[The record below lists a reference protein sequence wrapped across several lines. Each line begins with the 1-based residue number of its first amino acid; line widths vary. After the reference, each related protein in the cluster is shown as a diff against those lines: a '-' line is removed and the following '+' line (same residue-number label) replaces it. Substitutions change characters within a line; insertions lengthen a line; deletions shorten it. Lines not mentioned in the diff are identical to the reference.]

1 MKTLI
6 RNVKLFDG
14 TAVAAKP
21 MDVLFDETG
30 ILAVA
35 ETGAEAP
42 AADTVV
48 DGSGKTL
55 TPGLID
61 GHVHLGAKGMEGPS
75 DPRSYTEAGARIAHQ
90 MQDIRRYGIT
100 TVRNCGTGGN
110 ADLFVR
116 DMIRSGEIDGGRIV
130 GCGKGI
136 CITGGHGWSMSIE
149 TDTVDETRKAARLQ
163 LREGADF
170 VKLMATGGMGTK
182 GSVPNAPQLTEAQ
195 MRAAVEEAASVG
207 KFTAAHCTGLVGAM
221 NAIRA
226 GVHIIEHA
234 QLDEP
239 TAEAMAKSGAA
250 WCPTIVTRYR
260 ILHTTDPN
268 YQWMRKK
275 ADPGDLVRKQKALML
290 CKQYGIPVIAG
301 TDAGPNLMVP
311 LGDSLWTELGI
322 YQEYGM
328 TAPEVLHS
336 CTAGAARVL
345 KIDEVTGAVCPG
357 LAADLALFEGDP
369 TADIT
374 AVNTVCQ
381 VWQNGVQKYV
391 KV

>member
-61 GHVHLGAKGMEGPS
+61 GHVHLGANGMTAPS

-136 CITGGHGWSMSIE
+136 CITGGHGWSMGIE

-207 KFTAAHCTGLVGAM
+207 KFTAAHCTGLAGAM

-301 TDAGPNLMVP
+301 TDAGPNRMVP

-328 TAPEVLHS
+328 TASEVLHS
-336 CTAGAARVL
+336 CTAGAAKVL
-345 KIDEVTGAVCPG
+345 RIDEVTGAVRPG
-357 LAADLALFEGDP
+357 LAADLALFEGDL

-374 AVNTVCQ
+374 AVDTVCR

>member
-61 GHVHLGAKGMEGPS
+61 GHVHLGANGMTGPS
-75 DPRSYTEAGARIAHQ
+75 DPRSYTEAGARTAHQ

-136 CITGGHGWSMSIE
+136 CITGGHGWSMGIE

-170 VKLMATGGMGTK
+170 IKLMATGGMGTK

-207 KFTAAHCTGLVGAM
+207 KFTAAHCTGLAGAM

-226 GVHIIEHA
+226 GVNIIEHA

-239 TAEAMAKSGAA
+239 TAEALARSGAA
-250 WCPTIVTRYR
+250 WCPTIVTRYS
-260 ILHTTDPN
+260 ILHTADPA
-268 YQWMRKK
+268 YQWMRAK

-290 CKQYGIPVIAG
+290 CKEYGIPVIAG
-301 TDAGPNLMVP
+301 TDAGPNAMVR
-311 LGDSLWTELGI
+311 LGEALWTELGI

-328 TAPEVLHS
+328 TAQEVLHA
-336 CTAGAARVL
+336 CTAGAAEILR
-345 KIDEVTGAVCPG
+345 IGETTGSVRTG
-357 LAADLALFEGDP
+357 LAADLALFEGDV
-369 TADIT
+369 TAD
-374 AVNTVCQ
+374 VTVVKTLCR
-381 VWQNGVQKYV
+381 VWQGGVQKYV
-391 KV
+391 RL

>member
-35 ETGAEAP
+35 ETGAELP

-61 GHVHLGAKGMEGPS
+61 GHVHLGANGMTAPS
-75 DPRSYTEAGARIAHQ
+75 DPRSYAEAGARVAHQ

-110 ADLFVR
+110 VDLFVR
-116 DMIRSGEIDGGRIV
+116 DMIRSGEIDGARIV
-130 GCGKGI
+130 GCGKCI
-136 CITGGHGWSMSIE
+136 CITGGHAWSMGIE

-195 MRAAVEEAASVG
+195 MRTAVEEAASVG

-239 TAEAMAKSGAA
+239 TAEALAKSGAA

-328 TAPEVLHS
+328 TAQEVLHS
-336 CTAGAARVL
+336 CTAGAAQVL
-345 KIDEVTGAVCPG
+345 KIDDVTGAVRPG
-357 LAADLALFEGDP
+357 LAADLALFAGDP
-369 TADIT
+369 TADVN

-381 VWQNGVQKYV
+381 VWQNGVQKYL

>member
-35 ETGAEAP
+35 ETGAGLP

-61 GHVHLGAKGMEGPS
+61 GHVHLGANGMTAPS
-75 DPRSYTEAGARIAHQ
+75 DPRSYAEAGARVAHQ

-110 ADLFVR
+110 VDLFVR
-116 DMIRSGEIDGGRIV
+116 DMIRSGEIDGARIV
-130 GCGKGI
+130 GCGKCI
-136 CITGGHGWSMSIE
+136 CITGGHAWSMGIE

-207 KFTAAHCTGLVGAM
+207 KFTAAHCTGLAGAM

-239 TAEAMAKSGAA
+239 TAEALAKSGAA

-328 TAPEVLHS
+328 TAQEVLHS
-336 CTAGAARVL
+336 CTAGAAQVL
-345 KIDEVTGAVCPG
+345 KIDDVTGAVRPG
-357 LAADLALFEGDP
+357 LAADLALFAGDP
-369 TADIT
+369 TADVN

-381 VWQNGVQKYV
+381 VWQNGVQKYL